1 MGMLAGLA
9 GSVRRNH
16 ALEHATVS
24 VLMTRHGPSLRLIGR
39 AVPDGFYLYSD
50 ISAETVREAAD
61 EALLWL
67 RSGESHLAVSPLCGT
82 NLVVVGSLSALAA
95 VVTAGGGSRHD
106 RWGRLPNV
114 LSSALLATLAAQPL
128 GRWVQQH
135 VTTSADLSHT
145 RIVDVRERG
154 GGRRRALK
162 VVTARD

>member
-1 MGMLAGLA
+1 MLAALA

-50 ISAETVREAAD
+50 LSAETVREAAG
-61 EALLWL
+61 EALARL
-67 RSGESHLAVSPLCGT
+67 RRGESHLAVSPLCGT
-82 NLVVVGSLSALAA
+82 NLVVAGSLSSLAA
-95 VVTAGGGSRHD
+95 VVAAGGGGLRD
-106 RWGRLPNV
+106 RWGRLPTI

-135 VTTSADLSHT
+135 VTTSADLSRI
-145 RIVDVRERG
+145 RIVGVREQG

-162 VVTARD
+162 VATARD